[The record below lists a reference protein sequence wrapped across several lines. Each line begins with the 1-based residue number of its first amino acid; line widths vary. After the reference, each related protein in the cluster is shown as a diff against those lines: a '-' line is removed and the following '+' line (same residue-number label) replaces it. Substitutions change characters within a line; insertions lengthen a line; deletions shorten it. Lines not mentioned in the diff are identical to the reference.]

1 MGHKSENRHGYFSN
15 VFQDEAKRIIKLYE
29 EQLQIDITWK
39 EATTIAARRSLN
51 TFWTDKQLKD
61 CHCKFEG
68 IMKFKSIFPKFEEK
82 ERRLCFK

>member
-61 CHCKFEG
+61 AIANLRG
-68 IMKFKSIFPKFEEK
+68 
-82 ERRLCFK
+82 L